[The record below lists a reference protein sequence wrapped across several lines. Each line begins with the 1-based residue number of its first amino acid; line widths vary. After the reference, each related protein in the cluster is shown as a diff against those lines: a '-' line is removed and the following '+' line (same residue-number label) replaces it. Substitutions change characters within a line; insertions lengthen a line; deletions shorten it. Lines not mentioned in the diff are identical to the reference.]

1 MLEPLYTPITF
12 KSMASLQKVATKT
25 LSNNS
30 AEWTKQI
37 IEYFFDRYPQA
48 MNQPVFVQFKDRNPE
63 KGYAIGSLRMGSFLT
78 CNHKEFCIS
87 AI

>member
-1 MLEPLYTPITF
+1 MLEPLYSPITF
-12 KSMASLQKVATKT
+12 KSMVTSQKIATKT

-48 MNQPVFVQFKDRNPE
+48 MNQPVFVQKYYLMNL
-63 KGYAIGSLRMGSFLT
+63 IHHSLYSP
-78 CNHKEFCIS
+78 
-87 AI
+87 